1 MLVMILWG
9 CGPTTAGPTTTTGG
23 SSSSLADTGSGG
35 SGGSSGGGGD
45 SGSGSDSD
53 TGGGQGSSGGGGVE
67 LDGEVLYDD
76 LCAGCHGGDGRGT
89 SAGPGILEDV
99 REQDYGDMAE
109 VILEGDGTMPGF
121 PWLTPDQ
128 LDNLIF
134 WMWDEL

>member
-9 CGPTTAGPTTTTGG
+9 CGPTTAGPTTTIG
-23 SSSSLADTGSGG
+23 SSSASLGDTGSGSSG
-35 SGGSSGGGGD
+35 GTSGGSSGGGDGP
-45 SGSGSDSD
+45 GD
-53 TGGGQGSSGGGGVE
+53 TGGGSGSGLE

-76 LCAGCHGGDGRGT
+76 LCASCHGADGRGT

-99 REQDYGDMAE
+99 REQDYQDMAE

-121 PWLTPDQ
+121 PWLTRDQ